1 MLKLYLLLKKELN
14 MHNKIILFVTALLL
28 SSSLLFG
35 KTLVTVNGH
44 AIPDTII
51 PPGYEKLN
59 DIQRS
64 NLMEQLIKEEL
75 LHAKLLK
82 SSIVNDPQ
90 FKKVF
95 NEQKRLT
102 QEQYEKKTGKALDKN
117 QVRAIKGSIAV
128 ALYQQKLF
136 KKTKVSKSEIKN
148 FYNQNPQSFNYP
160 DSIEIADIIVPTQSE
175 AQEIHKRLRK
185 SINLDKDFIE
195 EAHKHKQNGYMG
207 WFGKG
212 SAPENLFNKAFK
224 YKIKSLLNSPVKT
237 KHGYNIV
244 YLLNKKHA
252 GHIKFSEA
260 KERIEQMLKQK
271 KVLEKLK
278 NEIDELYGSA
288 EIIY

>member
-1 MLKLYLLLKKELN
+1 
-14 MHNKIILFVTALLL
+14 MHNKITLLVATLLL

-44 AIPDTII
+44 AISDTLI
-51 PPGYEKLN
+51 PPGYEKL
-59 DIQRS
+59 DDLQRS

-82 SSIVNDPQ
+82 SSLVNDAQ

-95 NEQKRLT
+95 NEQKKVT
-102 QEQYEKKTGKALDKN
+102 QEQYKKRTGKTLNKD
-117 QVRAIKGSIAV
+117 QIRAIKGAIAV
-128 ALYQQKLF
+128 ALYQQKAF
-136 KKTKVSKSEIKN
+136 KNTKIPSSQVKD

-160 DSIEIADIIVPTQSE
+160 DSIEIANIIVPTQSE
-175 AQEIHKRLRK
+175 ANKIHKKLKK
-185 SINLDKDFIE
+185 STNLDEDFIK
-195 EAHKHKQNGYMG
+195 EANAHNQNGYMG

-212 SAPENLFNKAFK
+212 SAPENLFNKAYK
-224 YKIKSLLNSPVKT
+224 YKVKTLLNAPVKT

-252 GHIKFSEA
+252 GKIKFSEA
-260 KERIEQMLKQK
+260 KEHIEQMLKQK
-271 KVLEKLK
+271 SVIEKLK
-278 NEIDELYGSA
+278 REVEELYGSA

>member
-1 MLKLYLLLKKELN
+1 MQK
-14 MHNKIILFVTALLL
+14 KIILFISTLLL
-28 SSSLLFG
+28 SSSLLLG

-44 AIPDTII
+44 AISDTII
-51 PPGYEKLN
+51 PPGYEKL
-59 DIQRS
+59 DDVQRS

-82 SSIVNDPQ
+82 SSIINDPQ

-102 QEQYEKKTGKALDKN
+102 QEQYKKRTGKTLDKD
-117 QVRAIKGSIAV
+117 QIRAIKGSIAV
-128 ALYQQKLF
+128 ALYQQQLF
-136 KKTKVSKSEIKN
+136 KKTKVSKNEIKE

-175 AQEIHKRLRK
+175 ANKIHKKLK
-185 SINLDKDFIE
+185 HSTNLDKDFIE

-212 SAPENLFNKAFK
+212 SAPENLFNKAYK
-224 YKIKSLLNSPVKT
+224 YKVKTLLNSPVKT

-252 GHIKFSEA
+252 GKIKFSEA
-260 KERIEQMLKQK
+260 KERIKQMLKQK
-271 KVLEKLK
+271 KVLEKLR
-278 NEIDELYGSA
+278 NEVDELYGSA

>member
-1 MLKLYLLLKKELN
+1 MQ
-14 MHNKIILFVTALLL
+14 NKIAILVMTLLL

-44 AIPDTII
+44 PISDTLI
-51 PPGYEKLN
+51 PPGYEKL
-59 DIQRS
+59 DDLQRS

-82 SSIVNDPQ
+82 SSLVNDPK

-95 NEQKRLT
+95 NEQKQLAQKEYNKR
-102 QEQYEKKTGKALDKN
+102 TGKVLDEN
-117 QVRAIKGSIAV
+117 QIRAIKGSIAV
-128 ALYQQKLF
+128 ALYQQKAF
-136 KKTKVSKSEIKN
+136 KNTKISSSEIKD

-160 DSIEIADIIVPTQSE
+160 DSIEIADIILQTQSE
-175 AQEIHKRLRK
+175 ANKIYKKLKQ
-185 SINLDKDFIE
+185 STNLDKDFIE
-195 EAHKHKQNGYMG
+195 EAHRHKQNGYMG

-212 SAPENLFNKAFK
+212 SAPENLFNKAYK
-224 YKIKSLLNSPVKT
+224 YKRKTLLNRPVKT

-244 YLLNKKHA
+244 YLLNKKPA
-252 GHIKFSEA
+252 GTISFSEA

-271 KVLEKLK
+271 RVLENLK
-278 NEIDELYGSA
+278 NEVEELYGSA